1 MNRHNIKITKVEK
14 YFYFTLFFT
23 LPLFSHM
30 FVGKESI
37 VELEIKN
44 YLLRFRVTI
53 PGVFLPPSGV
63 ALWVSMRRDRCF
75 VFPKKINNGVE
86 H

>member
-1 MNRHNIKITKVEK
+1 
-14 YFYFTLFFT
+14 
-23 LPLFSHM
+23 
-30 FVGKESI
+30 
-37 VELEIKN
+37 
-44 YLLRFRVTI
+44 LLRFRVTI

-75 VFPKKINNGVE
+75 VFPKKINNNVE